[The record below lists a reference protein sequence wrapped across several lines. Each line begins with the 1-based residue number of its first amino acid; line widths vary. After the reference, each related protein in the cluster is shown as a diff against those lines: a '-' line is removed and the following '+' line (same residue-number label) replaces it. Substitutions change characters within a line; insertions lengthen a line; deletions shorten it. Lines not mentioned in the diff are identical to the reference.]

1 MSLIENPDALK
12 QEAVSFYKK
21 FFNGI
26 KWLWSMVPPLHPAG
40 IPFVSGFAIGT
51 VLLTVIWDE
60 LWIVGTLL
68 TLWCAYFFRDP
79 ARVTPQDETLLISP
93 ADGMVSMI
101 ETVAL
106 PSEFDTDD
114 TSLYTRVSI
123 FLNVFDV
130 HIQRIPI
137 NGTIKE
143 VIYRPGK
150 FLNASLDKASEE
162 NERSSVLLETAKGD
176 KIAFVQIAGLI
187 ARRIINDLKKDQE
200 VTAGSRY
207 GLIRFGSRVDVYLPQ
222 SIKPLVCVGQ
232 RMIGGETVIATMSG
246 EQVTRAGVIR

>member
-1 MSLIENPDALK
+1 
-12 QEAVSFYKK
+12 
-21 FFNGI
+21 
-26 KWLWSMVPPLHPAG
+26 
-40 IPFVSGFAIGT
+40 
-51 VLLTVIWDE
+51 
-60 LWIVGTLL
+60 
-68 TLWCAYFFRDP
+68 
-79 ARVTPQDETLLISP
+79 
-93 ADGMVSMI
+93 MVSMI

-232 RMIGGETVIATMSG
+232 RMIGGETVIATMNG